1 MANNIKEENVERQPT
16 TTTISFTDDKSIG
29 FIKNNPSKENSKERQ
44 SQEIP
49 NNWTRKHLQKLHS
62 FGNNDISSSSTVI
75 VEKGVTLPVC
85 SYLPQGRAVS
95 DLIFEMYHKDKN
107 TNKNSDGELVKY
119 QEVPTKII
127 SPLNPLTFNNVIG
140 SDKEVLLKNLALK
153 GILKD
158 DPRIL
163 KMLHA
168 FKEEGRSVSLD
179 TPDPQLNQVDDVL
192 VSKESFA
199 KCIAQNTIVNKVFK
213 NQLIIPEWKSFTGQ
227 ITKIFNELRDVKEG
241 KTASYIPQLARVNP
255 DKFAISICTIDGQR
269 QSWGDFNSKF
279 CLQSVSKAF
288 TYALVLDELGDEY
301 VHKYVGTESSGRAF
315 NKIILDK
322 DNKPHNPMINAG
334 AIVVASL
341 LKTKDPLS
349 ERFDHAMRRMKEFAG
364 NGHVSFNNSVFLSE
378 RETADRNYALSYYMR
393 EHGCFPEGSK
403 HRENLDLYFQLC
415 SMETTCDSLAIMAAT
430 LANGGVCP
438 LTEKRV
444 VSNTAVRD
452 TLSLMLSCGMYD
464 YSARFAFNVGLPSK
478 SGVSGDMVLIVP
490 NVMGIA
496 VYSPRLD
503 EMGNTIRGVKF
514 AEKLV
519 EIFNFH
525 HYDSLIFNESNKID
539 PRIKNIDVELLN
551 ICNLLHA
558 INNNDFDF
566 VKKYIL
572 AGILLEEA
580 DYDGRTALH
589 IAATTGNAEI
599 LEYILRYWKVTPEPK
614 DIYGRTP
621 LSDAIYFNHP
631 ECITLLQNAKQKFIA
646 HGYENEA
653 LDSVQSEMIKKMNF
667 LAINNNDTN
676 DSTT

>member
-1 MANNIKEENVERQPT
+1 MKFRLLIRGILLKYKYILPLSPFNKRMLSIKLPRLDVDLSSDDSSQLNRYNKTPVE
-16 TTTISFTDDKSIG
+16 
-29 FIKNNPSKENSKERQ
+29 
-44 SQEIP
+44 
-49 NNWTRKHLQKLHS
+49 
-62 FGNNDISSSSTVI
+62 V
-75 VEKGVTLPVC
+75 V
-85 SYLPQGRAVS
+85 
-95 DLIFEMYHKDKN
+95 
-107 TNKNSDGELVKY
+107 
-119 QEVPTKII
+119 
-127 SPLNPLTFNNVIG
+127 SPLNPLTVNHVIG
-140 SDKEVLLKNLALK
+140 ADQNNLMENLALK

-213 NQLIIPEWKSFTGQ
+213 NQLIIPEWKAFTGQ
-227 ITKIFNELRDVKEG
+227 ITKIFNELRDVKDG

-269 QSWGDFNSKF
+269 QSWGDFDSKF

-288 TYALVLDELGDEY
+288 TYAVVLDELGDEY
-301 VHKYVGTESSGRAF
+301 VHRYVGTESSGRAF

-341 LKTKDPLS
+341 LKTTDPLS
-349 ERFDHAMRRMKEFAG
+349 ERFDHAMKRMKEFAG

-503 EMGNTIRGVKF
+503 ELGNTIRGVKF

-589 IAATTGNAEI
+589 IAAATGNAEI
-599 LEYILRYWKVTPEPK
+599 LEYILRYWKVTPDPK

-631 ECITLLQNAKQKFIA
+631 DCVKLLQAAKQKYLA
-646 HGYENEA
+646 NGYENEA

-667 LAINNNDTN
+667 LAIDNNND
-676 DSTT
+676 SSS

>member
-1 MANNIKEENVERQPT
+1 MMAKNNIEDNVERQSST
-16 TTTISFTDDKSIG
+16 TTVSFTDDKSIG
-29 FIKNNPSKENSKERQ
+29 FVKNDTPTESIKERQ
-44 SQEIP
+44 SQEVP

-62 FGNNDISSSSTVI
+62 FGSLIKKDKDV
-75 VEKGVTLPVC
+75 KLPVC

-95 DLIFEMYHKDKN
+95 DLIFEMYHSED
-107 TNKNSDGELVKY
+107 THQLSL
-119 QEVPTKII
+119 IR
-127 SPLNPLTFNNVIG
+127 
-140 SDKEVLLKNLALK
+140 LLKNLALK

-168 FKEEGRSVSLD
+168 FKEEGRSISLD

-227 ITKIFNELRDVKEG
+227 VTKIFNELKDVKDG

-341 LKTKDPLS
+341 LKTTDPLS
-349 ERFDHAMRRMKEFAG
+349 ERFDHAMKRMKEFAG

-503 EMGNTIRGVKF
+503 DMGNTIRGVKF

-551 ICNLLHA
+551 IS
-558 INNNDFDF
+558 
-566 VKKYIL
+566 
-572 AGILLEEA
+572 GILLEEA

-599 LEYILRYWKVTPEPK
+599 LEYLLRYWKVTPEPK

-621 LSDAIYFNHP
+621 LNDAIYFNHP

-646 HGYENEA
+646 NGYENEA

-676 DSTT
+676 ESPA